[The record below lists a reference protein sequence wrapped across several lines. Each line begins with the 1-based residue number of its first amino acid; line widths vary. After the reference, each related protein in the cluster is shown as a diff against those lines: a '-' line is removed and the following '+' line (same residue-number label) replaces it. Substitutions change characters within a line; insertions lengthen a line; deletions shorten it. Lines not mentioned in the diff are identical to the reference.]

1 MRRKRLAGAA
11 AIGRR
16 VGEQVNCYKVCNYF
30 AIQITADRLVFE
42 RNPDSIAAEA
52 RLDGL
57 YAIRTSLP
65 ELAAE
70 AAVEAYKSLSGV
82 ERAFRTSK
90 EHLRIRPIH
99 VYSENH
105 VRGHVFLCMLAYHVE
120 WHMRRWLAPILFQDD
135 DPAAARARSKAAT
148 KTTAEGWP
156 AHSFQT
162 LLGDLAT
169 LALNQVVLP
178 TEHQTAIAVSTQPTP
193 LQRQAFDLLGVD
205 PKQTVPIT
213 ATG

>member
-1 MRRKRLAGAA
+1 M
-11 AIGRR
+11 
-16 VGEQVNCYKVCNYF
+16 
-30 AIQITADRLVFE
+30 
-42 RNPDSIAAEA
+42 
-52 RLDGL
+52 
-57 YAIRTSLP
+57 
-65 ELAAE
+65 
-70 AAVEAYKSLSGV
+70 EAYTSLSGV

-90 EHLRIRPIH
+90 DHLRIRPIH

-105 VRGHVFLCMLAYHVE
+105 VRGHVFLCMLAYYVE
-120 WHMRRWLAPILFQDD
+120 WDMRRRLAPLLFQDD
-135 DPAAARARSKAAT
+135 DPAAARAQRDTPVAPARVSARARRKAAT

-178 TEHQTAIAVSTQPTP
+178 TEHRTAIAVSTKPTR